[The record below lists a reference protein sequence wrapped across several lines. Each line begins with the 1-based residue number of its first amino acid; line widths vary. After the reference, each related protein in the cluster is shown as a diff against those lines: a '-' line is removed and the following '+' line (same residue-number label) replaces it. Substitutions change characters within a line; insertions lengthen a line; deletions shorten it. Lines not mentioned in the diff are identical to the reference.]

1 LLTYLIF
8 PFAEINRRKYNVIM
22 TIRLCPDYRFK
33 IELTEDAPKSMWKE
47 IESLCLRQN
56 VHRMSDGWWYSAD
69 VRVPRERLLLAG
81 AYIEDKIPI
90 EKYLVSW
97 VYVRTNPYNPA
108 EWLEEDWA
116 MDIDSDVKEPMQ
128 NRHFIS

>member
-8 PFAEINRRKYNVIM
+8 PFAEINQQKYNVTM
-22 TIRLCPDYRFK
+22 TIRLCPDYKFK

-47 IESLCLRQN
+47 IENLCLRQN
-56 VHRMSDGWWYSAD
+56 VHRMSDGLWYSAD
-69 VRVPRERLLLAG
+69 VRIPRERLLLAG

-116 MDIDSDVKEPMQ
+116 MDIDSYVKEPIK
-128 NRHFIS
+128 RA